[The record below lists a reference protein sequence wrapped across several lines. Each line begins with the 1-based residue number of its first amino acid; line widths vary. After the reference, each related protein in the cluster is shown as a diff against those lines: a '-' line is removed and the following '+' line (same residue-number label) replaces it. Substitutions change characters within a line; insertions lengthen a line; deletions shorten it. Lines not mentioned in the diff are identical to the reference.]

1 MPCRCEHFI
10 GEHDNPFIFG
20 DSKCGFP
27 GCDCAGYMERFITL
41 EEWDW
46 CWNRNW
52 RFLYFWS
59 QVAIAALLSEMK
71 PLRDSVT
78 HSNRRAEEAGA
89 VNIMEKRR
97 AALACWLPPDF
108 IERLYAAARAVVIT
122 APNGG
127 EDHQRAVAK
136 LNTLI
141 PARA

>member
-1 MPCRCEHFI
+1 MACECKHFM
-10 GEHDNPFIFG
+10 GLHNNPFIVSN
-20 DSKCGFP
+20 SKCREP
-27 GCDCAGYMERFITL
+27 GCECLGYKESFFAF
-41 EEWDW
+41 EQWDW

-97 AALACWLPPDF
+97 AALAGWLPPDF
-108 IERLYAAARAVVIT
+108 TKRLYAAARAVVIT